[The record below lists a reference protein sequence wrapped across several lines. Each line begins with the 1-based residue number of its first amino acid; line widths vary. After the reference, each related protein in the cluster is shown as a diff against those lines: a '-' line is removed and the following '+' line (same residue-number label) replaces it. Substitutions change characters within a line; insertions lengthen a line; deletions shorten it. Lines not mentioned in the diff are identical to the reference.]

1 MPDDHVLESLQI
13 VIVQNLK
20 QFMFPRMILPEYLQD
35 ILGEY
40 FGVPGGMLNV
50 LMPQEVLD
58 MADAGAV
65 LQ

>member
-1 MPDDHVLESLQI
+1 MPDDHVFESFQI

-20 QFMFPRMILPEYLQD
+20 QFMFSRMILPEYLQD
-35 ILGEY
+35 ILREDLGI
-40 FGVPGGMLNV
+40 PGGMLNV

>member
-1 MPDDHVLESLQI
+1 MPYSHVFESFQI

-20 QFMFPRMILPEYLQD
+20 QFMFSRMILPEYLQD

-50 LMPQEVLD
+50 LMPQKVLD
-58 MADAGAV
+58 MADAGSV